1 VPLSDQIQLRIPAT
15 IGHIGLARATAT
27 ALAARLD
34 FTYDRLMDLHIALDE
49 SSARVLAVSEPR
61 PRFLNFSFGLAP
73 DGLEITV
80 VAETQL
86 KPGAEFLN
94 PWSKLIL
101 ESVASDLDVRDDGE
115 VVGMRFAVK
124 RGALP

>member
-1 VPLSDQIQLRIPAT
+1 LSDQIRLRIPAT

-49 SSARVLAVSEPR
+49 AGGRILAVTDPTPR
-61 PRFLNFSFGLAP
+61 YLDFTFDLGS
-73 DGLEITV
+73 DGLDIAVGAATR
-80 VAETQL
+80 L

-101 ESVASDLDVRDDGE
+101 ESVATGLDVRDDGQA
-115 VVGMRFAVK
+115 VGVRFAVK
-124 RGALP
+124 RGELG

>member
-1 VPLSDQIQLRIPAT
+1 MSDQILLRIPAT

-49 SSARVLAVSEPR
+49 AGARVLAVTEP
-61 PRFLNFSFGLAP
+61 PPLALEFRFDLSP
-73 DGLEITV
+73 DGLDISV
-80 VAETQL
+80 SADARL

-101 ESVASDLDVRDDGE
+101 ESVASNLDVHDDGDA
-115 VVGMRFAVK
+115 VGMRFAVK
-124 RGALP
+124 RGELA